1 MTLILGIGN
10 LLMGDEGVGIHAIK
24 LLESHYRDR
33 LPEGVRLLD
42 GGVAGFHLLGEMEGA
57 NRIVIIDA
65 TMDGKQ
71 PGTIERIR
79 PRFSSDYPRTL
90 SAHDIGLKDLLDVMY
105 ISQKKNPDVTLFTV
119 SVAFLPESLS
129 TELSEAVQNALH
141 PLCEQVLAE
150 AS

>member
-57 NRIVIIDA
+57 DRIVIIDA

-129 TELSEAVQNALH
+129 TDLSEAVQNALH

>member
-24 LLESHYRDR
+24 LLEGHYRDR

-57 NRIVIIDA
+57 DRIVIIDA

-129 TELSEAVQNALH
+129 TDLSEAVQNALH